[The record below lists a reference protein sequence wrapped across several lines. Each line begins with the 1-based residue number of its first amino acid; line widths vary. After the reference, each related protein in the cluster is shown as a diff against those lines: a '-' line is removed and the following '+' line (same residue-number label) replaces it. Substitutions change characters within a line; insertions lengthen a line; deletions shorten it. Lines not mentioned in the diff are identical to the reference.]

1 MEQIPGRKRFNAA
14 DIADDDLMTLITH
27 LKKVLER
34 PYVQT
39 IFIQNPP
46 HKDLELTR
54 GQARDMLA
62 ALRVRYYEIMN

>member
-1 MEQIPGRKRFNAA
+1 
-14 DIADDDLMTLITH
+14 MTLITH